1 MNISIQIGGVEAILI
16 ILVLLLVIG
25 GVVFWFIRYKRKV
38 DDFIAPKFGFLGK
51 PLTYV
56 LVIAIFGILGS
67 VGLSSYLSSTSS
79 IDDRTSADSIEKVDI
94 MYSKIENLKSGV
106 RVNLSA
112 VIHNIKEKK
121 YDISWTIDSDKYK
134 GLALFES
141 EVSKDNPS
149 NLVLILKE
157 GSYRVNATIV
167 SGDLTI
173 KKYLE
178 IDVK

>member
-16 ILVLLLVIG
+16 LLVLLLVIAG
-25 GVVFWFIRYKRKV
+25 IVFWFLRYKRKV
-38 DDFIAPKFGFLGK
+38 DDFISPKFGFLGK

-56 LVIAIFGILGS
+56 LVIATFGILGS
-67 VGLSSYLSSTSS
+67 IGLSTYLSSTTS
-79 IDDRTSADSIEKVDI
+79 IDDRTSADTFEKIDI
-94 MYSKIENLKSGV
+94 VYSKIENTKTGV

-112 VIHNIKEKK
+112 VIRNIKEKK

-134 GLALFES
+134 DLALFEADIT
-141 EVSKDNPS
+141 KDNPS
-149 NLVLILKE
+149 NLVVILKE

-167 SGDLTI
+167 SGELTI

-178 IDVK
+178 IEVK

>member
-16 ILVLLLVIG
+16 LLVLVLVIAG
-25 GVVFWFIRYKRKV
+25 IVFWFLRYKRKV
-38 DDFIAPKFGFLGK
+38 DDFISPKFGFLGK

-56 LVIAIFGILGS
+56 LVIATFGILGS
-67 VGLSSYLSSTSS
+67 VGLSTYLSSTSS
-79 IDDRTSADSIEKVDI
+79 LDDRTSADSIEKVEI
-94 MYSKIENLKSGV
+94 MYSKIESTKSGV
-106 RVNLSA
+106 RVNLYA
-112 VIHNIKEKK
+112 VIKNIKEKK

-134 GLALFES
+134 DLALFEAD
-141 EVSKDNPS
+141 VSKDNPS

-157 GSYRVNATIV
+157 GSYKVNATIV

-178 IDVK
+178 IEVK

>member
-16 ILVLLLVIG
+16 LLVLLLVIAG
-25 GVVFWFIRYKRKV
+25 IVFWFLRYKRKV
-38 DDFIAPKFGFLGK
+38 DDFISPKFGFLGK

-56 LVIAIFGILGS
+56 LVIAMFGILGS
-67 VGLSSYLSSTSS
+67 VGLSTYLSSTSS
-79 IDDRTSADSIEKVDI
+79 VDDRTNADTLEKVDI
-94 MYSKIENLKSGV
+94 VYTKIENTKTGV

-112 VIHNIKEKK
+112 VIRNIKEKK

-134 GLALFES
+134 DLALFEADFT
-141 EVSKDNPS
+141 KDNPS
-149 NLVLILKE
+149 NLVVILKE
-157 GSYRVNATIV
+157 GTYQVNATVV

-178 IDVK
+178 IEVK

>member
-16 ILVLLLVIG
+16 VLVLLLVIG
-25 GVVFWFIRYKRKV
+25 GFVFWFIRYKRKV
-38 DDFIAPKFGFLGK
+38 DDFISPKFGFLGK

-56 LVIAIFGILGS
+56 LVIATFGVLGS
-67 VGLSSYLSSTSS
+67 IGLSTYLSNTSN
-79 IDDRTSADSIEKVDI
+79 IDDRTSADSFEKVDI
-94 MYSKIENLKSGV
+94 QYVKLENTKTGV

-112 VIHNIKEKK
+112 VILNIKDKK

-134 GLALFES
+134 DLALFEADIT
-141 EVSKDNPS
+141 KDNPS

-157 GSYRVNATIV
+157 GTYRVNVTIV

-178 IDVK
+178 IEVK